1 MISREKGVFDKLKSF
16 KTKFYLNFMI
26 RWGIITLSSLAL
38 FYLIVSGLEFSLRLN
53 SVVRALFLFTFILLA
68 GLSIYLF
75 VVEPILKIFNSRKG
89 LSDEEAA
96 KRIGISFPSVN
107 DRLLNLIQ
115 LKKLENRENMLLEAS
130 IEQKSKEVGTID
142 FAEAVDLRDNLKYLR
157 YLLPV
162 LLLLIFLFSINPS
175 IFLESTPRIIKFH
188 QEFAPVAPF
197 EFQVLNQDMVA
208 FKNEDYTLELQM
220 EGKALPQNVYLIDG
234 KRRVKMVAAGSGLF
248 TYTFRKVQSPK
259 KFQFEASG
267 FNSTQYFLELL
278 NRPNIKNFNVS
289 LTFPQY
295 LGKTN
300 QRLTNVGNI
309 AIPEGTFVAWQFQT
323 VHTDSAS
330 VSFNSSDSTFFL
342 QSTDNQLF
350 TFKKQIFN
358 SDKYKLDLKNRHS
371 ANKEDILYN
380 IAVIPDEYPKIS
392 LQVFQDTTLFRYVV
406 LGGNISDDYGV
417 TQLRLFY
424 QKGEEDFKGLNV
436 PISKGQNN
444 QSFYYQWRFDSL
456 KLKDGE
462 SLRYYLQVWD
472 NDGVNGRKSV
482 KTGVY
487 QLKTP
492 TRKEIKE
499 KLETAS
505 SKTQSKIN
513 KTLEDA
519 KELEEKIKEAEEKLK
534 GKKDLNWQDKNLLK
548 DILKKKEELNQAL
561 DELKELNKS
570 NDERRDRF
578 NKQNENIQEKVEQ
591 LQQLMDELLDEET
604 KKLYEEL
611 QKLLE
616 ENLNIEDVQDLL
628 EQLSDKEEN
637 LEKELE
643 RTLELF
649 KRMKF
654 EYELNETTEELKEI
668 AKEQEQLAEES
679 QDKNNSEEELGE
691 KQEELEQE
699 FKDFQES
706 LEELD
711 KLNQELQNPEP
722 MPQNEERMDEIEQQQ
737 QMSKEMLN
745 KGKRK
750 KAGESQKKAG
760 EEMKKMAE
768 SMEQMQSSMEMSMM
782 MENLDHLRDIVHN
795 LLKLS
800 FDQEN
805 LMKEFRNVKQS
816 DPRFIALSQNQLK
829 LKDDAKIVE
838 DSLISLSKR
847 VFQIASFVTREVGD
861 MNKHMD
867 NSMSAIRERKKP
879 LALSEQQFAMTSMNN
894 LALLLDDVM
903 KQMQDALADAM
914 GKPKPGEG
922 KEPVP
927 SLSELQKQLNQKIS
941 QLKRSGKSGKQLSEE
956 LAKLAAEQE
965 RVRKALEEMQ
975 EKFGDD
981 KNGEGGQKPG
991 EGIPEKMEETEIDLV
1006 NKNITRET
1014 LRRQQEILTRLLE
1027 AENALR
1033 ERELDEERKGETATE
1048 YEKEIPK
1055 AFEEYFKLKEKE
1067 IELLKTIPPKLYP
1080 YYKQEVNE
1088 YFKRLG
1094 RNQINQN

>member
-16 KTKFYLNFMI
+16 KTKFYVNFMI
-26 RWGIITLSSLAL
+26 RWGIITLSGLGL
-38 FYLIVSGLEFSLRLN
+38 FYLIASGLEFSLRLN
-53 SVVRALFLFTFILLA
+53 SIFRAFLLFSFILLA
-68 GLSIYLF
+68 VLSLYLF
-75 VVEPILKIFNSRKG
+75 LIQPVLKILNGRKG

-96 KRIGISFPSVN
+96 KRIGRFFPSIS

-115 LKKLENRENMLLEAS
+115 LKKLSRGESLLLEAS
-130 IEQKSKEVGTID
+130 IRQKSKEVGTVN

-157 YLLPV
+157 YLLPILIV
-162 LLLLIFLFSINPS
+162 LFMLFSINPS
-175 IFLESTPRIIKFH
+175 IFLESTPRIIQFN

-197 EFQVLNQDMVA
+197 EFQILNQELVA
-208 FKNEDYTLELQM
+208 FKNEDYTLELQLK
-220 EGKALPQNVYLIDG
+220 GDALPENVYLIDG
-234 KRRVKMVAAGSGLF
+234 KRRIKMIAAEAGAF
-248 TYTFRKVQSPK
+248 NYTFRKVQSPK

-267 FNSTQYFLELL
+267 FNSNRYTLELL

-289 LTFPQY
+289 LNFPRY

-309 AIPEGTFVAWQFQT
+309 EIPEGTVVAWQFQT
-323 VHTDSAS
+323 VHTDSAF
-330 VSFNSSDSTFFL
+330 VSFNSVDTSFSL
-342 QSTDNQLF
+342 QSSDNQIF
-350 TFKKQIFN
+350 TFNKQIFK

-380 IAVIPDEYPKIS
+380 ISVVPDQYPKIS
-392 LQVFQDTTLFRYVV
+392 LQVFQDTTLFSYIV
-406 LGGNISDDYGV
+406 LGGNVSDDYGV

-424 QKGEEDFKGLNV
+424 QSGEEDFKGLNV
-436 PISKGQNN
+436 PVSSGQTN

-492 TRKEIKE
+492 TKKEIKE
-499 KLETAS
+499 KLENAS
-505 SKTQSKIN
+505 SKTQHKIN
-513 KTLEDA
+513 KTLEEA
-519 KELEEKIKEAEEKLK
+519 KELEEKIKEAEERLK

-561 DELKELNKS
+561 EELKELNKN
-570 NDERRDRF
+570 NDQRRDRF
-578 NKQNENIQEKVEQ
+578 NEQNENIREKVEQ
-591 LQQLMDELLDEET
+591 LQQLMEELLDEET
-604 KKLYEEL
+604 KKLYDEL

-628 EQLSDKEEN
+628 EQLSDKEDN

-654 EYELNETTEELKEI
+654 EYELNETVEELQEI
-668 AKEQEQLAEES
+668 AKEQEELAEES
-679 QDKNNSEEELGE
+679 QDKSNSEGELTE
-691 KQEELEQE
+691 TQEELEQ
-699 FKDFQES
+699 DFQDFKES
-706 LEELD
+706 LDELD
-711 KLNQELQNPEP
+711 ELNQELQNPEP
-722 MPQNEERMDEIEQQQ
+722 MPQNQESMDEVEQQQ

-750 KAGESQKKAG
+750 KAGESQKKAA

-805 LMKEFRNVKQS
+805 LMKEFRDVKQS
-816 DPRFIALSQNQLK
+816 DPRFIELSQNQLK

-861 MNKHMD
+861 MNNHMD
-867 NSMSAIRERKKP
+867 NSVSAIRERKKP

-927 SLSELQKQLNQKIS
+927 SLGELQKQLNQKIS

-965 RVRKALEEMQ
+965 RIRKALEEMQ
-975 EKFGDD
+975 EKFRED

-991 EGIPEKMEETEIDLV
+991 DGIPEKMEETEVDLV
-1006 NKNITRET
+1006 NKKITRET
-1014 LRRQQEILTRLLE
+1014 LRRQEEILTRLLE

-1094 RNQINQN
+1094 KNQINQN